1 MADTSTETPAKAR
14 PPYKLPVLWRIK
26 PTAYGPTNPPRM
38 PTEVINA
45 MPEAA
50 ENPVRNSL
58 GNDHKGPSKL

>member
-1 MADTSTETPAKAR
+1 VADISTETPAKAR
-14 PPYKLPVLWRIK
+14 PPYKLK

-50 ENPVRNSL
+50 ENPVRNEPL
-58 GNDHKGPSKL
+58 IP